1 MPTVASFLGAWH
13 VLAHQF
19 MCKSYRT
26 AAMLEYLSVIFSR
39 SSCERMVAR
48 QSSSVANEAFGGE
61 DENV

>member
-1 MPTVASFLGAWH
+1 
-13 VLAHQF
+13 
-19 MCKSYRT
+19 
-26 AAMLEYLSVIFSR
+26 MLEYLSVIFSR